1 MIRYPMYLARK
12 ERLAVREEPSGA
24 RDARDP
30 NHIWLRQSVTFSVN
44 GQTRTLELAL
54 PLRPGAT
61 PDEVEALLDE
71 ADAGMRRL
79 SSRLD
84 AHLAEVTGAA
94 PVAPASV
101 PAAITPPAANPPERA
116 ERPEATPAPRP
127 ATPTRPIAAA
137 APAEKPTERPAE
149 KPAPR
154 PTAPAAPVAA
164 SPAAS
169 GPDLTRPEFL
179 AAAGAL
185 GLDARTVMERL
196 NVRSLNGLNLREAL
210 DLLRRQVVREGG
222 VSNEPAPTAS
232 AVHAERPAPIG
243 APRFDEE
250 DDSPTFELSYPDP
263 EDLPGDEDFEGADE
277 FAPLEAP
284 AAAPSTSS
292 PAAAISDVPD
302 LEELLNGGARRAAED
317 AIATRAREVI
327 ATMRTAHPG
336 GQATPHQRS
345 AYENIVIG
353 QIGETQA
360 AKVVRAVWNLT
371 PDRLGPEHYDAFTRW
386 GKADEFAEEV
396 EAALTILRAEYAAEH
411 AAKQSGKS
419 SAPATAKPDDAPPA
433 RRAAPSAR
441 DAKGSTER
449 PTAPRGRTA
458 SSRNGSQGGE

>member
-1 MIRYPMYLARK
+1 MYLARK
-12 ERLAVREEPSGA
+12 ERLAVREESSDA
-24 RDARDP
+24 RGARDP

-84 AHLAEVTGAA
+84 AHLAEVTGATPVAAANVPA
-94 PVAPASV
+94 PVAP
-101 PAAITPPAANPPERA
+101 PAASAPERS
-116 ERPEATPAPRP
+116 ERPESAPAPRP
-127 ATPTRPIAAA
+127 ATPTRPISAAA

-154 PTAPAAPVAA
+154 PTAPA
-164 SPAAS
+164 SPAAAS
-169 GPDLTRPEFL
+169 SAATGPDLTRPEFL
-179 AAAGAL
+179 TAAGAL

-222 VSNEPAPTAS
+222 TPNEPTPAAPVA
-232 AVHAERPAPIG
+232 HAKRPAPIG

-263 EDLPGDEDFEGADE
+263 DDLPGDEDFDGAED

-284 AAAPSTSS
+284 AAAPSKPA
-292 PAAAISDVPD
+292 PAAGISDVPD
-302 LEELLNGGARRAAED
+302 LEELLNGGARKAAED
-317 AIATRAREVI
+317 VIATRAREVI

-345 AYENIVIG
+345 AYQNIVIE
-353 QIGETQA
+353 QIGEAQA
-360 AKVVRAVWNLT
+360 AKVVRAIWDLT

-386 GKADEFAEEV
+386 GKEDEFAEEV

-411 AAKQSGKS
+411 AAKQSGKP
-419 SAPATAKPDDAPPA
+419 SAPAAAKPTDTPPT
-433 RRAAPSAR
+433 RRAAQSAR
-441 DAKGSTER
+441 DTQGSTER
-449 PTAPRGRTA
+449 PTPSRGRTA